1 MHFRNLGKT
10 GLSVSEIGLGS
21 NRLGQTTESETNW
34 DSLTRRALDLGVNIF
49 DTAER
54 YANGKSEEVLGR
66 VVGER
71 PGVVIA
77 STRCARKSIDSRRL
91 PKGLPDAHG
100 LGHSIPPHGIG

>member
-1 MHFRNLGKT
+1 LHFRNLGKT

-21 NRLGQTTESETNW
+21 NRLGQTTESETHW

-66 VVGER
+66 VVGDR
-71 PGVVIA
+71 PDVIIA
-77 STRCARKSIDSRRL
+77 SKYSPRRKDGGADFTLKTVELVAELIENL
-91 PKGLPDAHG
+91 A
-100 LGHSIPPHGIG
+100 